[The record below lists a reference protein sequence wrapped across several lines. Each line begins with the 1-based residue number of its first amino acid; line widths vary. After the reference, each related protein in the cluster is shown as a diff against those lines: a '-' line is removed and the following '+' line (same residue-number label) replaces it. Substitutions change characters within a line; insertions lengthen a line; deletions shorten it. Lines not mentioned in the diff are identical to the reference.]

1 MIFKPYLMSI
11 YLILIPIFF
20 SSMVYGIIGFADAL
34 ILIPIITPII
44 GIKSSVILVNLLG
57 TVNSTVNFIKYRALL
72 DKSYFYRFLSLGV
85 PATIFGTFLII
96 ELQIEWIELIFGIFV
111 LIYSSIKIAKYF
123 SKSNQD
129 LLQRQFK
136 YESSLIIIGGGAYGL
151 LSGLISAAGPL
162 NVSLLEY
169 TGHYKES
176 FIENFG
182 AVGSILSFARI
193 PFYFVGNIFPYELL
207 FLFLLAIPI
216 IFIATRLGHKIT
228 PKIPLR
234 LFQIIIFCFLIIMSL
249 KSIIFSIYGLLIN

>member
-1 MIFKPYLMSI
+1 MSI

-44 GIKSSVILVNLLG
+44 GIKNSVILVNLLG
-57 TVNSTVNFIKYRALL
+57 TVNSTVNFIKYRTLL
-72 DKSYFYRFLSLGV
+72 DKSYFYRFLSLGI

-96 ELQIEWIELIFGIFV
+96 ELQMEWIELIFGIFI
-111 LIYSSIKIAKYF
+111 LIYSSIKIFKYYA
-123 SKSNQD
+123 KSNND
-129 LLQRQFK
+129 SIQRQLSS
-136 YESSLIIIGGGAYGL
+136 ESSLIIIGGGAYGL

-162 NVSLLEY
+162 NVALLEQ

-193 PFYFVGNIFPYELL
+193 PFYFLENLFPYELL
-207 FLFLLAIPI
+207 LVFLLAIPI

-234 LFQIIIFCFLIIMSL
+234 LFQIIVFCFLIIIGLVMTFTS
-249 KSIIFSIYGLLIN
+249 IFSLFN